1 MSIIKGY
8 KGFDENLQC
17 QQRQYTIGEIAVV
30 EGDLKL
36 CENGIHFCENPLN
49 VLGFYAPSFARYA
62 QVEASGEVLKEEPG
76 QFYMTKC
83 CAREILIRNEI
94 SADSL
99 VFHAVAWMRENSNR
113 TPHVWKETYGNDY
126 ISITVEPD
134 EGGYWMENTT
144 LLIAANKNSCVI
156 NNQGSIAVALGRNS
170 IALSEGVWHTASIAN
185 GSQSAAVSSVSG
197 SIAATLGMD
206 SVALAEGN
214 DSVAFAGAS
223 SLAICKGDNSV
234 AMSLF
239 RGSKV
244 RLEGD
249 LSMAMAQGPV
259 EVIGKGCVVMLAK
272 AYDKKACIRSVSG
285 TRLLFPIGD
294 GADLVEVVCGVDKAW
309 PAGVPRKYEQILQD
323 YLKDK

>member
-1 MSIIKGY
+1 MTTKGY
-8 KGFDENLQC
+8 KGFNENLQC
-17 QQRQYTIGEIAVV
+17 RERQYSIGEIAVV

-49 VLGFYAPSFARYA
+49 VLGFYSPSFAKYA
-62 QVEASGEVLKEEPG
+62 QVEASGEILKEAPG
-76 QFYMTKC
+76 PFYLTKC
-83 CAREILIRNEI
+83 CAREVLVRNEI

-99 VFHAVAWMRENSNR
+99 VLHAVAWMREHSN
-113 TPHVWKETYGNDY
+113 TAPHVWKETYGNDY
-126 ISITVEPD
+126 ISLTVEPD
-134 EGGYWMENTT
+134 EGGYWMENST

-170 IALSEGVWHTASIAN
+170 IALSEGVWHTVSIAN
-185 GSQSAAVSSVSG
+185 GSQSAAVSRVSG

-206 SVALAEGN
+206 SVALAEGD
-214 DSVAFAGAS
+214 DSVAFVGAS

-234 AMSLF
+234 AMSLY

-259 EVIGKGCVVMLAK
+259 EVIGKGCVVMLARC
-272 AYDKKACIRSVSG
+272 YDKKACIRSVSG
-285 TRLLFPIGD
+285 TRLLFPITD

-309 PAGVPRKYEQILQD
+309 PAGVPRQYDQILQD
-323 YLKDK
+323 YLKGK